1 MNANSIANSVKFAT
15 NTVMSIKNI
24 CFGFALTLACFNPSM
39 VLAQT
44 SEVQQLRQRQADYQ
58 LQLNNLYGEMGI
70 YMVKNPQPS
79 AAAIVSIAGLGAI
92 VAENL
97 DADTKAGLAIAGAA
111 GAIYCLD
118 GKNIQHCAEVI
129 SNLIGYSVK
138 IDNYSRELNSIARR
152 IRSLQE

>member
-1 MNANSIANSVKFAT
+1 MNANSIANSAKFPT
-15 NTVMSIKNI
+15 NTVMTIKNI
-24 CFGFALTLACFNPSM
+24 LFGCALTLACFNPSM

-58 LQLNNLYGEMGI
+58 LQLNNLYGEMGM

-79 AAAIVSIAGLGAI
+79 AAAIVSIAGLGTIAT
-92 VAENL
+92 ESL

-129 SNLIGYSVK
+129 SNLIGYNVK
-138 IDNYSRELNSIARR
+138 INNYSREINAIDRQIS
-152 IRSLQE
+152 SLQ